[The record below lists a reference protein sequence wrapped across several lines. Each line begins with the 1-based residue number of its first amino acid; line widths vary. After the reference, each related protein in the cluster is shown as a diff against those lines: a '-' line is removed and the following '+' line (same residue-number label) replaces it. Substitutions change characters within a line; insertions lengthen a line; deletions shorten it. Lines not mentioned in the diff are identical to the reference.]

1 MASPKPAVIV
11 RREFEATPDV
21 VAQQLRACIVGPS
34 CQLVRYGVAAEK
46 PFGFIATVATRNTA
60 NYNGED
66 KSIFAADTTY
76 SIPSIAYASL
86 LDADYA
92 KIFVEDAYLTYAHL
106 EQASNFSGTQLA
118 AGTNSLNTAS
128 TVTAWKGAGRL
139 TSLVQDVAVGD
150 IVQIYSSSGLAHSSV
165 VSGFTGTTIAAVVG
179 AIGGTQA
186 ESLSMEA
193 GAGISSAAT
202 GASQTSIGGISGFN
216 FTLNRA
222 AYLTTLNAA
231 TFAADPRSIGRV
243 VTNYTLTV
251 TAVTTTT
258 VTYTVVSDTG
268 LDNVTGTGLISGATA
283 ALPSGATVALAFTNG
298 TAYVGAKVNFS
309 ITVAH
314 TKSVIGAV
322 GSAANFATL
331 DGTSLSASTPNT
343 TYIIS
348 CIRGGTTAN
357 ENGANAPQFQVSTNN
372 GADATS
378 IFTLA
383 LGGNAQDIP
392 IGSYGLNLRVNG
404 GSSGGTPANI
414 AKGVIRGDVFTI
426 AVQGAT
432 TPKLDTLIFA
442 DAVPAAVT
450 PTHLRLSKKKTV
462 ELGKYQPNGVT
473 PNWTL
478 QNAADSDARSLLV
491 ESILV
496 TRDSA
501 VNSSQ
506 TDAYITAG
514 KLYLQYRAFQAIARE
529 VGSVN
534 TLADIT
540 TQLGTI
546 HPDNPLAYGVYK
558 AWSNANG
565 ATVHF
570 IPTVSQ
576 TLNGTR
582 GFADALSLAK
592 GNRNCYGLVP
602 LTTSSEIWNAFVG
615 HVTDESAPTTG
626 RFRILWIAPEV
637 ELHNKIQDKDTNGVN
652 MYGTSGVFSVG
663 GSPIPGKWF
672 LNAVSEAGTSISP
685 KFTETVQIGDY
696 VRTKF
701 NTDSYGRT
709 TYVEYK
715 VLAVVDNDTLVISSA
730 SDPAISNFKV
740 EIFRDLTSAA
750 AAVKYVAT
758 AGGFSSERVFAVVP
772 DRGVNGLRVDGS
784 SVKNWYVACAFAGL
798 RSGSRPQQ
806 PLSNVELLG
815 FDGVNITSPLFNET
829 DLDTLRDG
837 GIWVVRNTDEGKI
850 YSERQLST
858 STLDVYRKEQSV
870 TCNVDSVSFSLGDA
884 LRDLVGRVN
893 ITEDTTSLVST
904 IITGVLG
911 QLSATNGAVTVGP
924 QLKTYEIVSITTPV
938 TAQDTLVVK
947 IKIAVPLPMNI
958 IDITLVI

>member
-46 PFGFIATVATRNTA
+46 ASGFIATVATRSDHVGT
-60 NYNGED
+60 D
-66 KSIFAADTTY
+66 RSIFTADTTY
-76 SIPSIAYASL
+76 SIPNIGYASL

-92 KIFVEDAYLTYAHL
+92 KLFVEDAYLTYAQL
-106 EQASNFSGTQLA
+106 VAASNFATTQLSI
-118 AGTNSLNTAS
+118 GTNSISSSS
-128 TVTAWKGAGRL
+128 TSQAWKGSGRNVN
-139 TSLVQDVAVGD
+139 LVQDVAVGD
-150 IVQIYSSSGLAHSSV
+150 IVQIYTSSALAHTSVVTGFDGTVVAASSG
-165 VSGFTGTTIAAVVG
+165 TP
-179 AIGGTQA
+179 GGTQVDNLA
-186 ESLSMEA
+186 IQA
-193 GAGISSAAT
+193 GLSSAAT
-202 GASQTSIGGISGFN
+202 GASQTVSGVTFN
-216 FTLNRA
+216 LTRTS
-222 AYLTTLNAA
+222 YLTGTTAA
-231 TFAADPRSIGRV
+231 VYAADPRSIGRT
-243 VTNYTLTV
+243 VTNYTLTI
-251 TAVTTTT
+251 TASTAST
-258 VTYTVVSDTG
+258 VDYVVVSDTG
-268 LDNVTGTGLISGATA
+268 LDNVTGTGKTTNTAT
-283 ALPSGATVALAFTNG
+283 ALPSGATVALTFASQPS
-298 TAYVGAKVNFS
+298 VGQTFSFS

-314 TKSVIGAV
+314 TKLTLGA
-322 GSAANFATL
+322 GGTFATVG
-331 DGTSLSASTPNT
+331 GTLSSSTPNT

-348 CIRGGTTAN
+348 CTKGGSFAN
-357 ENGANAPQFQVSTNN
+357 ENTTNAPEFQVSTNN
-372 GADATS
+372 GADVTSTFKLSLNGATQV
-378 IFTLA
+378 I
-383 LGGNAQDIP
+383 N
-392 IGSYGLNLRVNG
+392 IGSYGLQITAQIG
-404 GSSGGTPANI
+404 QSGATATNQQ
-414 AKGVIRGDVFTI
+414 KGFVRGDVFTI
-426 AVQGAT
+426 PVTGASV
-432 TPKLDTLIFA
+432 PVLDKLVFA
-442 DAVPAAVT
+442 DAVTTAITPA
-450 PTHLRLSKKKTV
+450 HLRISKKKTV
-462 ELGKYQPNGVT
+462 ELGKYQPNGVN

-478 QNAADSDARSLLV
+478 QNPTDSDARNLLV
-491 ESILV
+491 ENILI

-501 VNSSQ
+501 VNSGQ
-506 TDAYITAG
+506 TDAYVTAG
-514 KLYLQYRAFQAIARE
+514 KFYLEYRAFQAIARE

-615 HVTDESAPTTG
+615 HVTDESAPATG
-626 RFRILWIAPEV
+626 RFRVMWIAPEI
-637 ELHNKIQDKDTNGVN
+637 ELHNKIQDKDANGVN
-652 MYGTSGVFSVG
+652 IFGTSAAFTA
-663 GSPIPGKWF
+663 GKWYV
-672 LNAVSEAGTSISP
+672 NAVNEAGGAVAP
-685 KFTETVQIGDY
+685 KFTETVQVGDY

-701 NTDSYGRT
+701 NTDAYGRT

-730 SDPAISNFKV
+730 TDPALSNFKI

-750 AAVKYVAT
+750 AAAKYVAV

-815 FDGVNITSPLFNET
+815 FDGLNITSPLFNET

-858 STLDVYRKEQSV
+858 STLDLYRKEQSV
-870 TCNVDSVSFSLGDA
+870 TCNVDSISFTLGDS
-884 LRDLVGRVN
+884 LRTLVGRVN
-893 ITEDTTSLVST
+893 ITEATTALVDAT
-904 IITGVLG
+904 LRQTLG
-911 QLSATNGAVTVGP
+911 TLAATNGAITIGP
-924 QLKTYEIVSITTPV
+924 QLNTYEIVSITVPA
-938 TAQDTLVVK
+938 TAQDTLLVK
-947 IKIAVPLPMNI
+947 IQIGVPLPMNI